1 MTLLWCNIA
10 IHSPCLKEA
19 RHGVSCDHMENLRNS
34 HTARMWIIGALIIIA
49 AIALF
54 FVKGTWAKVVI
65 GVIIALLL
73 GALGMEVAQ
82 TDYDLGTLAK
92 TGSFSAAK
100 IERDESGNLLPASVD
115 AYCNASEK
123 DYNCPDFRTQPEAQQ
138 VYDRCKA
145 LGQNMDVYRL
155 DGDKDGLVCESLP
168 KAAR

>member
-1 MTLLWCNIA
+1 
-10 IHSPCLKEA
+10 
-19 RHGVSCDHMENLRNS
+19 MEHLRNS
-34 HTARMWIIGALIIIA
+34 HKGRLWIIGILILIA
-49 AIALF
+49 AAAF
-54 FVKGTWAKVVI
+54 YFVKGTTAKVI
-65 GVIIALLL
+65 LGVVIALLL

-100 IERDESGNLLPASVD
+100 IERDESGNLLPASID

-138 VYDRCKA
+138 VYDRCKS

-155 DGDKDGLVCESLP
+155 DGDSDGMVCESLP
-168 KAAR
+168 KGTR